1 MPNDRRQQIL
11 DWLTRDKSASL
22 DELGAALH
30 YSRSTIRRDVLELEE
45 MGLVQRG
52 RGRVELLVTSSKE
65 RHHLL
70 RAGERVEEKRRI
82 AALAADFVS
91 DGMALFLDASTTV
104 RQVCP
109 LLRPFQHLTV
119 VTNGLETAQAVTRMP
134 HIGLFFTGGYWRDD
148 TGSFVGEPAVD
159 FVRRLRL
166 DLCLL
171 SCCGMDGDGLYEASL
186 QQAYVKQ
193 AMIRN
198 AGSTLALCDASK
210 FGRPFKY
217 RLDGFGEVSYVLTD
231 AAPPPALEAAAHRDD
246 CEFLIA
252 GI

>member
-1 MPNDRRQQIL
+1 M
-11 DWLTRDKSASL
+11 
-22 DELGAALH
+22 
-30 YSRSTIRRDVLELEE
+30 
-45 MGLVQRG
+45 
-52 RGRVELLVTSSKE
+52 
-65 RHHLL
+65 
-70 RAGERVEEKRRI
+70 
-82 AALAADFVS
+82 
-91 DGMALFLDASTTV
+91 

-134 HIGLFFTGGYWRDD
+134 HIGWVFTGGYWRAD

-217 RLDGFGEVSYVLTD
+217 RLAGFGEVSYVLTD